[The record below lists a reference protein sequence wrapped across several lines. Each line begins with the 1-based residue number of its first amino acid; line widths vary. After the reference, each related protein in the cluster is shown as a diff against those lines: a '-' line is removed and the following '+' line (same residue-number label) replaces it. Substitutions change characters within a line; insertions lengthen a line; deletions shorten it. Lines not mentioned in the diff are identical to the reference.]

1 MTKEERYE
9 HAYFMLLH
17 WIDALNMGYRITD
30 YFEDE
35 DITTIAIY
43 GMGELA
49 DRLVNGLKD
58 SKIKI
63 IYGIDRDPACSVGDI
78 SEIYNTEEKEYP
90 EVDAVIIMPFYDYDN
105 IEKMLRSKVKTCRF
119 ISIEEIIW
127 SL

>member
-1 MTKEERYE
+1 MTREERFE

-17 WIDALNMGYRITD
+17 WIDALSMGYKISD

-35 DITTIAIY
+35 DISTIAIY

-49 DRLVNGLKD
+49 DRLVNGLKN
-58 SKIKI
+58 SEIKI
-63 IYGIDRDPACSVGDI
+63 LYGIDRDPACSVGNINDI
-78 SEIYNTEEKEYP
+78 YSTEEKNYP
-90 EVDAVIIMPFYDYDN
+90 AVDAVIIMPFYDYDN
-105 IEKMLRSKVKTCRF
+105 IEEMLRSKVKTDRF